1 MTLILIY
8 RASKPV
14 MFGLLGCLV
23 YHRKELVKEYLMLSE
38 LTVPNVSLWH
48 SFKGIKVARFKL
60 IRYQGC
66 EGCKGW
72 KCCKIWL
79 SNFKDIKVTR
89 LQGCKGCKIRL
100 FSFDP
105 IKLGKRGGEGGEIN
119 TSDLNC
125 NQLLNISKMVQ
136 LIFAKLV
143 SHFRQLNRVL
153 SKWQVFLGFSSDS
166 EIFQVRWWWNL
177 VGI

>member
-1 MTLILIY
+1 MQRLKKLQN
-8 RASKPV
+8 
-14 MFGLLGCLV
+14 
-23 YHRKELVKEYLMLSE
+23 
-38 LTVPNVSLWH
+38 LT
-48 SFKGIKVARFKL
+48 F
-60 IRYQGC
+60 
-66 EGCKGW
+66 
-72 KCCKIWL
+72 
-79 SNFKDIKVTR
+79 NFKDIKVTR

-105 IKLGKRGGEGGEIN
+105 IKLGKSGGGERGEII
-119 TSDLNC
+119 TSALNC

-166 EIFQVRWWWNL
+166 EIGFSSDSEIQMMVKLGTNISWL
-177 VGI
+177 

>member
-1 MTLILIY
+1 
-8 RASKPV
+8 

-38 LTVPNVSLWH
+38 LIVPNVSLWH
-48 SFKGIKVARFKL
+48 SFKGIKVARLQKLQNLTFKL
-60 IRYQGC
+60 ERYQGC
-66 EGCKGW
+66 KRCKGW
-72 KCCKIWL
+72 KSCKIWL

-89 LQGCKGCKIRL
+89 LQGCEGCKIRL

-105 IKLGKRGGEGGEIN
+105 IKRGKRGGGGGGGGEIN
-119 TSDLNC
+119 TSALNC

-136 LIFAKLV
+136 LIFTKLV

-153 SKWQVFLGFSSDS
+153 LKWQVFLGFSSDS